1 MDHAPINQVEQGGPG
16 LCQKGKRVMDKGQM
30 RQQVLELRGDGQ
42 ASSIPSFP
50 CLTSTS
56 VPLNLDIQEVVGGST
71 PKLTRITFPL
81 PMGGAEN
88 K

>member
-1 MDHAPINQVEQGGPG
+1 
-16 LCQKGKRVMDKGQM
+16 MDKGQM
-30 RQQVLELRGDGQ
+30 RQQVLELRGNGP
-42 ASSIPSFP
+42 AASIPSLP
-50 CLTSTS
+50 RLTSTS

-81 PMGGAEN
+81 PMDGAEN